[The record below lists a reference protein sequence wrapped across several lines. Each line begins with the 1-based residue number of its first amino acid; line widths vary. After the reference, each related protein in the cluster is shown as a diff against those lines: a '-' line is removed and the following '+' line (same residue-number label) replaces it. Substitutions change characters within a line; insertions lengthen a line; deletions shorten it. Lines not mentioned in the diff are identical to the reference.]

1 MHDVLGVYKWNP
13 VMSYPTTIKANRFDV
28 VIVVS
33 VSVATSVV
41 SALWQHWIYLVLEQF
56 FTDIEAYR
64 VEKSLNYTPSTT
76 EFSVS
81 VVISAVNFCSLTT
94 LNVLSTWTM
103 FSLLI

>member
-41 SALWQHWIYLVLEQF
+41 SAL
-56 FTDIEAYR
+56 
-64 VEKSLNYTPSTT
+64 
-76 EFSVS
+76 
-81 VVISAVNFCSLTT
+81 
-94 LNVLSTWTM
+94 
-103 FSLLI
+103 